1 MENLYFTVMIVV
13 CCLCFMLILNCR
25 NQVADRLTL
34 LRLFLLIFHE
44 AFLKLACV
52 YGTMYICM
60 CVHKKLNVYALELF
74 QRDELLMEKCVAC
87 DLTVLDYIFWCW
99 ISRS

>member
-44 AFLKLACV
+44 AFHKLACV
-52 YGTMYICM
+52 CMALCMYV
-60 CVHKKLNVYALELF
+60 CV
-74 QRDELLMEKCVAC
+74 
-87 DLTVLDYIFWCW
+87 YIRNSMYTHLSYFSEMSCLWKSAW
-99 ISRS
+99 HVT